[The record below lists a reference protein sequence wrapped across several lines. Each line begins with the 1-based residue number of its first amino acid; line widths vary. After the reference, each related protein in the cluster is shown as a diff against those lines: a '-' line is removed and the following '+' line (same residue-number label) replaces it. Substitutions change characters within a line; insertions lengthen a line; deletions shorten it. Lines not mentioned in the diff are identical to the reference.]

1 MSIPLSAMS
10 NVPGKSF
17 LHLACNVSL
26 NIQPYLSHTHPEYD
40 VDEVM
45 MRSPRKAAL
54 LVPD

>member
-1 MSIPLSAMS
+1 MS